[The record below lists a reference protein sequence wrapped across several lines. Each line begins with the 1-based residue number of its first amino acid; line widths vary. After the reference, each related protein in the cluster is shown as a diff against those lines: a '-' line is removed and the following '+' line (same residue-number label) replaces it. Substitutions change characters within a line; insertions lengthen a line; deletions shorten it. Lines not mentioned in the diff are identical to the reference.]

1 MPTPSRRLTPTR
13 RGLVTV
19 LTAVLIALS
28 GFTARAADTRLMVFA
43 AASTTNLLTE
53 LGQAFGGQ
61 AGVKVINSFASSST
75 LAKQIEQGAPAD
87 VYVSANVKWMDY
99 LEKAGA
105 IVPGSRFNL
114 LRNRLVLIAPAASPL
129 QPTDINR
136 DLPLASLLG
145 DGRLALGD
153 PGHVPA
159 GIYAKQALT
168 SLGFWPQVEQKVA
181 GAANVRVALALVE
194 TGEAPLGVV
203 YATDA
208 AISRKVKVLG
218 TFPEQSHRPIVYP
231 AAVVKD
237 HDSPLARSYLAFL
250 RSPAAAAICRK
261 YGFMPY

>member
-1 MPTPSRRLTPTR
+1 MNRSLIMFRRSCL
-13 RGLVTV
+13 LTV
-19 LTAVLIALS
+19 LLAGLLCLGGVV
-28 GFTARAADTRLMVFA
+28 RAADNRLTVFA

-61 AGVKVINSFASSST
+61 AGVKVVNSFASSST

-105 IVPGSRFNL
+105 VVPGSRFNL
-114 LRNRLVLIAPAASPL
+114 LRNRLVLIAPAGSTL
-129 QPTDINR
+129 KPTEINR

-153 PGHVPA
+153 PSHVPA

-168 SLGFWPQVEQKVA
+168 SLGFWPQVETKVA
-181 GAANVRVALALVE
+181 AAANVRAALALVE

-218 TFPEQSHRPIVYP
+218 AFPADSHPPIVYP
-231 AAVVKD
+231 AVVVKG

-250 RSPAAAAICRK
+250 RSPAAAAVCRK